1 MDYNNYLNPTLVSVK
16 PSGIRKFFSIAEEM
30 DDVISL
36 GVGEPDFKTPWH
48 IRQTGINSLEQ
59 GATRYTANAGLI
71 LLRNE
76 IANYYK
82 RRFNVNYSADGEIM
96 VTVGGSE
103 GIDMAIR
110 SLVCPGDEVLV
121 VEPSFVCYKPIIE
134 ICGGVAVPIVT
145 ENKNNFKLMPE
156 EIENAVTDKTKLIV
170 LPFPNNPTGAVM
182 RRSDL
187 EKIAEVI
194 KKHDLFVLSDEI
206 YCELTYGNEKHT
218 TIASIDGMQ
227 ERTIVINGFSKHIL

>member
-1 MDYNNYLNPTLVSVK
+1 
-16 PSGIRKFFSIAEEM
+16 M

-194 KKHDLFVLSDEI
+194 KSTICSFCQTRFTASLPMEMRNIPLLHL
-206 YCELTYGNEKHT
+206 LTVCRR
-218 TIASIDGMQ
+218 
-227 ERTIVINGFSKHIL
+227 ERLLLTAFQNIFYDRLATWLCARSGSCY